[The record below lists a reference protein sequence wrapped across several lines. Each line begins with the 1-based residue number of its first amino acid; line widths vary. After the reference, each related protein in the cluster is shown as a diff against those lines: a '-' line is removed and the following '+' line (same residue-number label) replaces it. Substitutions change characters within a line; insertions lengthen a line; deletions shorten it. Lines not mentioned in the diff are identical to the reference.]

1 MIFGKYHICIGALG
15 TGTNPI
21 LITKYMMLGMTIEF
35 KHNGI
40 IKIGFQTTGAP
51 KTIGSLIL
59 KIAGKTHTFPI
70 AFKRFTL
77 ERIHIITNANVH
89 P

>member
-1 MIFGKYHICIGALG
+1 
-15 TGTNPI
+15 
-21 LITKYMMLGMTIEF
+21 MLGMTIEF

-77 ERIHIITNANVH
+77 ERIHIITNANMAAVAAGH
-89 P
+89 VAQNINLMETCKECNRN

>member
-1 MIFGKYHICIGALG
+1 
-15 TGTNPI
+15 
-21 LITKYMMLGMTIEF
+21 MTIEF

-77 ERIHIITNANVH
+77 ERIHIITNCDYILYMFLIFIWIYLDLIPNCMGNLDGRYGC
-89 P
+89 